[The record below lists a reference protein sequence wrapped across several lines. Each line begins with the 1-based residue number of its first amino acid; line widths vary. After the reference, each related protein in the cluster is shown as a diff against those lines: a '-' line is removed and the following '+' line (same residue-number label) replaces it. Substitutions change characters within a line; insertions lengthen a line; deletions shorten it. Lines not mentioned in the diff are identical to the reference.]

1 MTVRKTSAFAAER
14 KKPKHGTLDFYP
26 TPAWATEA
34 LFENILT
41 NWECFIGGNFVC
53 WEPACGKGHMS
64 DVLNG
69 YFTSVVST
77 DVKDYGYAEMDC
89 VFNFITGDLN
99 NLNILDVDWIITN
112 PPFNLAD
119 KFILRALNIAEF
131 GVAIFARIQLLEGA
145 FRYHNLY
152 SKEPPTI
159 IAPFASRVNLKEGG
173 LSDKSGQMMFAWYV
187 WERNRFSS
195 RLNKKPPKV
204 IWIPPRGRG
213 NPRQKKMFD
222 KKDAEK

>member
-41 NWECFIGGNFVC
+41 NWEELAAGDYVC

-64 DVLNG
+64 DVLRE
-69 YFTSVVST
+69 YFNTVVSS
-77 DVKDYGYAEMDC
+77 DVKDYGFERMGFT
-89 VFNFITGDLN
+89 FNFITG
-99 NLNILDVDWIITN
+99 NLNHLSKSPVDWIITN

-119 KFILRALNIAEF
+119 QFVLRALDIAEH

-145 FRYHNLY
+145 TRYNNLY
-152 SKEPPTI
+152 IKNPPSI
-159 IAPFASRVNLKEGG
+159 VAPFASRVNLKEGG

-187 WERNRFSS
+187 WEREKYNTRW
-195 RLNKKPPKV
+195 NTNPPQV
-204 IWIPPRGRG
+204 IWIPPRDKT
-213 NPRQKKMFD
+213 PTQKKMFD
-222 KKDAEK
+222 KRDAEK